1 MLGRLPVIVG
11 VAQRTYRTDDPAAG
25 REPLL
30 MMEDVARAACA
41 DARTSGLAARVDS
54 VRVVNMISAS
64 YADPAGALAERLG
77 FVAGERAYTSV
88 GGNTP
93 QWLVNR
99 TADDLVASRVR
110 IALIAGAEALHTLRL
125 AAKHRIALPWAQHR
139 RHPPMIGDSR
149 MGSHP
154 DEWRH
159 GAQMPLQ
166 IYPLF
171 EIALRAHRREAPA
184 AHHERLAALSA
195 SFARVAAE
203 NPDAWFRD
211 GKTAATIGT
220 VTERNRMVAFP
231 YPKFMNPI
239 IAVDQA
245 AALVMTTAAEA
256 RTLGVPPE
264 RCIYLHG
271 GGDAHD
277 IWWIK
282 DRVDYYSS
290 PGMALA
296 FEQALAQAAV
306 ASPALGPI
314 DVYSCFPVASA
325 FAANLLGFPADGSR
339 SLTVT
344 GGLPYFGGPG
354 NNYATHAIVA
364 MAERLRAAPGAF
376 GLVSGLGWYMTKH
389 AVGIYSAAPPARP
402 WERPDAEGLQARID
416 GLAHPTAV
424 ATATGRARIET
435 YTVVHD
441 HEGAVSNAVIV
452 ARLEDGTRTFASLDP
467 DPDAFALLEREEMVG
482 ALGHVRTDGESRNRF
497 RLVGG

>member
-1 MLGRLPVIVG
+1 MLDRLPVIVG

-30 MMEDVARAACA
+30 MMEDVARAACV
-41 DARTSGLAARVDS
+41 DARASGLAARVDS
-54 VRVVNMISAS
+54 VRVVNMFSAS
-64 YADPAGALAERLG
+64 YADPARALAERLG
-77 FVAGERAYTSV
+77 FAAGERLYTSI

-99 TADDLVASRVR
+99 TADDLVAGRVR
-110 IALIAGAEALHTLRL
+110 VALIAGAEAFHTLRL
-125 AAKHRIALPWAQHR
+125 AAQRGLTLAWTQYQGHA
-139 RHPPMIGDSR
+139 PMIGDTR

-159 GAQMPLQ
+159 GAQMPSH

-171 EIALRAHRREAPA
+171 EIALRAHRGETPA
-184 AHHERLAALSA
+184 AHRERIAALSA

-211 GKTAATIGT
+211 GKTAAAIGT

-231 YPKFMNPI
+231 YLKFMNPI
-239 IAVDQA
+239 IEVDQA
-245 AALVMTTAAEA
+245 AALVMTTTVEA

-264 RCIYLHG
+264 RCVYLHG

-277 IWWIK
+277 IWWLK
-282 DRVDYYSS
+282 DRLDYHSS

-296 FEQALAQAAV
+296 FEQALTQAAV
-306 ASPALGPI
+306 ETGALGPI

-339 SLTVT
+339 PLTVT

-354 NNYATHAIVA
+354 NNYVTHAIVG
-364 MAERLRAAPGAF
+364 MVERLRAAPGSL

-389 AVGIYSAAPPARP
+389 AVGIYGAAAPARP
-402 WERPDAEGLQARID
+402 WARPHAEALQARID
-416 GLAHPTAV
+416 GLVHPTAV

-441 HEGAVSNAVIV
+441 REGIASNALIV
-452 ARLEDGTRTFASLDP
+452 ARLEDGTRTFASLDS
-467 DPDAFALLEREEMVG
+467 DPEALALLEREEMVG
-482 ALGHVRTDGESRNRF
+482 APGHVRTDGEGRNHF
-497 RLVGG
+497 RMVGG